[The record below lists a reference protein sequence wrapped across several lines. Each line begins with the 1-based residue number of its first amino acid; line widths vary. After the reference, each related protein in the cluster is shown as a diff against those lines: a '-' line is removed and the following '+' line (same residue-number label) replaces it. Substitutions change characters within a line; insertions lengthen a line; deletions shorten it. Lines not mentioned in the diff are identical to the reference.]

1 MYWAMGY
8 LMGVSVTLEV
18 NHRVLPIL
26 PGPLGIQKEQ
36 GSGLGPSV
44 PVEYW
49 RLSAKVKVQREYET
63 ELHFWGFWLLI
74 HRRLIPETLV
84 PG

>member
-1 MYWAMGY
+1 MYWAMEY

-26 PGPLGIQKEQ
+26 HGPLGIQKEQ
-36 GSGLGPSV
+36 GSGLCPSV

-49 RLSAKVKVQREYET
+49 RLYAKVKVQREYEA
-63 ELHFWGFWLLI
+63 ELHFLGFWLLV
-74 HRRLIPETLV
+74 HRRLIPKTPV